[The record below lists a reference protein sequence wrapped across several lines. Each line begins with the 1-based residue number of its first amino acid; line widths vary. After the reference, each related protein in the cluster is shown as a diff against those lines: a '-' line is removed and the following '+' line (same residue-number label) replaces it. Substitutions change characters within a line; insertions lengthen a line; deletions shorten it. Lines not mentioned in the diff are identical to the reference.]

1 MPSNKTKSNPKSPAR
16 SSKNSP
22 SSYALRSEKLHRA
35 QPANAA
41 APAAEYFDILARA
54 TNDAIRD
61 WDVKSGTLTWPR
73 GLESLLGHPAAT
85 AGKIGF
91 WFSHIHP
98 DDLDRIQESLRE
110 TFAGKSDRWIGEY
123 RFQRANGEYVH
134 ILERAL
140 IERDAR
146 GTAAR
151 AVSSLMNVTER
162 KQLSAQACRSEQ
174 TEAFVQLAGG
184 VAHDFNNFLTTIL
197 GYSDLILTDGGLKSR
212 LASQVTEIRDAA
224 GRASAL
230 TKQLL
235 AFSRRET
242 LEAAV
247 LEINA
252 FLIRL
257 EETLLHLLGE
267 NISITCHLH
276 HLKEGAHVRVDP
288 SQLTQIV
295 LNLAGNARYAM
306 RDGGHLTIETS
317 VVRVKKGGQ
326 AAFAC
331 ADLAP
336 GEYVAIT
343 MSDNGAGMSDE
354 VKARL
359 FEPFFTT
366 KNETHGSGLGLASSY
381 RIIRQSGGHIGA
393 ESALGEGTTFR
404 IFLPRFAPP
413 PPRNYKRRS
422 RGKSLAGAETIL
434 VLEDD
439 VSVRHLSVRTLRE
452 LGYDVIE
459 AARGEDA
466 QRALTQRAAAR
477 IDLLLTDLVL
487 PEMSGRDFADWL
499 HRTSQHTKVIYVS
512 GYLEE
517 SLLPHDR
524 RDPGTTFLPK
534 PFTAGQLAS
543 KVREVMDA
551 EG

>member
-1 MPSNKTKSNPKSPAR
+1 MSPNKTKSKTKSPAR
-16 SSKNSP
+16 SSKHSSSSDALSP
-22 SSYALRSEKLHRA
+22 EKLRRA
-35 QPANAA
+35 QPADAA
-41 APAAEYFDILARA
+41 TRKAEYFEILAQA

-61 WDVKSGTLTWPR
+61 WNVKSGALTWPR
-73 GLESLLGHPAAT
+73 GLEGLLGHPAAA
-85 AGKIGF
+85 AGKIAF
-91 WFSHIHP
+91 WFNHIHP
-98 DDLDRIQESLRE
+98 DDLDRIQKSLRE
-110 TFAGKSDRWIGEY
+110 TFAGKSDRWMGEY
-123 RFQRANGEYVH
+123 RFERANGEYLY

-146 GTAAR
+146 GTAVR

-162 KQLSAQACRSEQ
+162 KQLQAQACRSQ
-174 TEAFVQLAGG
+174 RMEAFGQLAGG

-197 GYSDLILTDGGLKSR
+197 GYSDLILIDGGLKSQ
-212 LASQVTEIRDAA
+212 LVGQITEIRDAA
-224 GRASAL
+224 GRASTL

-235 AFSRRET
+235 AFSRRQT
-242 LEAAV
+242 LEPAV

-267 NISITCHLH
+267 NISITGHLH
-276 HLKEGAHVRVDP
+276 HLKAGAHVRVDP
-288 SQLTQIV
+288 GQLTQIV
-295 LNLAGNARYAM
+295 LNLAGNARDAM
-306 RDGGHLTIETS
+306 REGGSLTIETS
-317 VVRVKKGGQ
+317 VVRLKKGGQ
-326 AAFAC
+326 AACGC
-331 ADLAP
+331 ADFTP

-343 MSDNGAGMSDE
+343 MIDNGAGMSDE

-366 KNETHGSGLGLASSY
+366 KDAAGRSGLGLASSY
-381 RIIRQSGGHIGA
+381 GIVKQSGGHICA
-393 ESALGEGTTFR
+393 ESALGKGTTFR
-404 IFLPRFAPP
+404 IFLPRVAPP
-413 PPRNYKRRS
+413 PPPNYKRRS
-422 RGKSLAGAETIL
+422 HGKSLVGTETIL

-439 VSVRHLSVRTLRE
+439 VSVRHLSVRALRR

-459 AARGEDA
+459 AACGEDA
-466 QRALTQRAAAR
+466 QRALTLRAAGT
-477 IDLLLTDLVL
+477 IDLLLTDLVM

-499 HRTSQHTKVIYVS
+499 HRTSPRTEVIFVS

-524 RDPGTTFLPK
+524 RVPGTTFLPK

-543 KVREVMDA
+543 KVREVLDA